1 MPSPV
6 SWKGWRNT
14 SFSGI
19 PSSRPALR
27 TSSLKRLRSGS
38 MISLEIYVV
47 RKSAYIVVGLD
58 NRGFSTQ
65 SAFYNIGIDSSLC
78 QKVYSTNLLCFFFK
92 YTNELF
98 TNNLTLALRFC
109 NSCKLVII
117 SLLRIDT
124 DKVQVELTLV
134 AKYSLYLITF
144 IFTQ

>member
-1 MPSPV
+1 MAEY
-6 SWKGWRNT
+6 KFLRNT
-14 SFSGI
+14 KFQTCLTYLI
-19 PSSRPALR
+19 LEEI
-27 TSSLKRLRSGS
+27 TQWLDDF
-38 MISLEIYVV
+38 LEIYVV

-58 NRGFSTQ
+58 NCGFSTQ

-98 TNNLTLALRFC
+98 TNNLTLALWFC